1 MLLCEQE
8 NEKSKGGA
16 RCQGRRKNKKN
27 NEKQREGVRVG
38 KSHSWPQVPLPFWSK
53 NKIATAQL
61 VQPTSS
67 FRDAFVMLSWCFCD
81 YNRSP
86 LHSCSKFNPRLLLL
100 RRWLLL
106 PVAGKTWTSHR
117 SQRLGTSAGNWT
129 DWREQTDSSSGRQIP
144 QALKVQAPNMPYQ
157 PITVTSRYPVCAQ
170 VLRFAFL
177 GYTLRHYDHILGL
190 EPRNAARKT
199 RALEGPLACIKSLNM

>member
-16 RCQGRRKNKKN
+16 RCQGRRKNKKTTRSKGRGFVLVN
-27 NEKQREGVRVG
+27 HIVG
-38 KSHSWPQVPLPFWSK
+38 PRFPCLSGARTKL
-53 NKIATAQL
+53 QL
-61 VQPTSS
+61 LNLYS
-67 FRDAFVMLSWCFCD
+67 RLLAFVMLSWCFRD